1 MLGFILHLIKI
12 MPISDGLIQAI
23 DPLTIGLI
31 LGGVKAAAGGIQALS
46 AGKKQEEPKYEIPKE
61 VFQSTQM
68 AQEMAQTGMP
78 EASRM
83 MALQGAQ
90 QSALFGM
97 RAAQDRRGGL
107 ASLGNIQAGL
117 DRSSLSVAAQ
127 DAAMR
132 QQNMIRAQQA
142 LMTQA
147 QFRDKAFANQW
158 QSWMNKEQQRRAN
171 VGAGLQNIM
180 GGLDMA
186 GSVMAMGAL
195 GKTPGTQ
202 TLPTTTTTQIGRG
215 IAGGPSISD
224 YLSTSP
230 FNTSARAV
238 SSPATTIYNTSLNS
252 YMPGTYGAL
261 MGTPSRN
268 PFSTGIS
275 TPVSSLPGYG
285 AAMQDLF
292 PQPIGY

>member
-1 MLGFILHLIKI
+1 MFGFILHLIKI

-23 DPLTIGLI
+23 DPLTIGLAI
-31 LGGVKAAAGGIQALS
+31 GGVKALAGGIQALT
-46 AGKKQEEPKYEIPKE
+46 AGPKVEQEKYKIPDEYKQA
-61 VFQSTQM
+61 FQQSMELSRQ
-68 AQEMAQTGMP
+68 GMD
-78 EASRM
+78 ETSKQAAM
-83 MALQGAQ
+83 QAAQ
-90 QSALFGM
+90 QAALFRQ
-97 RAAQDRRGGL
+97 RAAGQSRLGL
-107 ASLGNIQAGL
+107 ANFASSESLLSRDLINI
-117 DRSSLSVAAQ
+117 AAQ
-127 DAAMR
+127 DAAIR
-132 QQNMIRAQQA
+132 QRNRLIGIQA
-142 LMTQA
+142 LENLGRRKDIEFQTESQRR
-147 QFRDKAFANQW
+147 QNL
-158 QSWMNKEQQRRAN
+158 ELQRRAR

-180 GGLDMA
+180 GGLDIA
-186 GSVMAMGAL
+186 GSIAAMGAL

-238 SSPATTIYNTSLNS
+238 STPATTIYNTSLNS

-275 TPVSSLPGYG
+275 TPASSLPGYG

-292 PQPIGY
+292 SNP

>member
-1 MLGFILHLIKI
+1 MFGFILHLIKI
-12 MPISDGLIQAI
+12 MPISNGEYHSLVPLAVAGLA
-23 DPLTIGLI
+23 
-31 LGGVKAAAGGIQALS
+31 LGGVKALAGGIQALS
-46 AGKKQEEPKYEIPKE
+46 AGKKKPEPKYEIPKE
-61 VFQSTQM
+61 VFEVTQR
-68 AQEMAQTGMP
+68 AEEMARTGMP

-83 MALQGAQ
+83 QALQGAQ

-107 ASLGNIQAGL
+107 AAIGNIQAGL
-117 DRSSLSVAAQ
+117 DRSSLQVAAQ
-127 DAAMR
+127 DASMR

-147 QFRDKAFANQW
+147 QYRDKAFANQW
-158 QSWMNKEQQRRAN
+158 QSWMNEEQRRRSL

-180 GGLDMA
+180 GGLDLA
-186 GSVMAMGAL
+186 GSMMAMGAL
-195 GKTPGTQ
+195 AGGGGGKTITK
-202 TLPTTTTTQIGRG
+202 TTAGTQIGRG

-224 YLSTSP
+224 YLATSP

-238 SSPATTIYNTSLNS
+238 STPATTIYNTSLNS

-292 PQPIGY
+292 SNP